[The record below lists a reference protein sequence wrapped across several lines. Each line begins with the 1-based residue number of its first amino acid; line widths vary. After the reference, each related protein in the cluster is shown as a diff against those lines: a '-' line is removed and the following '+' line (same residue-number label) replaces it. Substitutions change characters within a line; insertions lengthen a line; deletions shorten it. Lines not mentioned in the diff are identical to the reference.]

1 MYFILVLVFKSNLP
15 PSLVWLLDIGVIDEV
30 IRVIKSGK
38 ESLIYLT
45 RRSNKGK
52 EILLAVKV
60 HLPRTGRAFRREH
73 SYRDGWY
80 IGERTVRKAVS
91 KMTSFGR
98 RAVEAIWVERE
109 YDTLTRLYDAE
120 ACVPR
125 PVIKN
130 GNTILMSY
138 LGDIDSPAPKLIEVE
153 MEHELAHEI
162 YTQIIK
168 NLKIILELH
177 LVHGDLSSYNTLYW
191 KEKVWIIDF
200 PQAADIYRNPNSVDL
215 LHRDLVNICNF
226 FRRKGVIRDPYDLF
240 HDLVGVPYRKG
251 ATFNELF

>member
-1 MYFILVLVFKSNLP
+1 MFKSNLP

-45 RRSNKGK
+45 RRYNKGK
-52 EILLAVKV
+52 EILLAAKV

-73 SYRDGWY
+73 SYRTGWY
-80 IGERTVRKAVS
+80 IEDRTVRKAVS
-91 KMTSFGR
+91 KMTNFGR

-109 YDTLTRLYDAE
+109 YDTLTRLYNAD

-125 PVIKN
+125 PIIKN
-130 GNTILMSY
+130 GNTILMTY
-138 LGDIDSPAPKLIEVE
+138 LGDIDAPAPKLVEVDMDQDMAE
-153 MEHELAHEI
+153 DI
-162 YTQIIK
+162 YNQLLRNI
-168 NLKIILELH
+168 KIILDLH

-191 KEKVWIIDF
+191 EDKVWLIDF

-215 LHRDLVNICNF
+215 FYRDLVNICNF
-226 FRRKGVIRDPYDLF
+226 FKRKGIKSDPIDLF
-240 HDLVGVPYRKG
+240 IDLIGVPYRMG
-251 ATFNELF
+251 ATFDELFDDTFT

>member
-1 MYFILVLVFKSNLP
+1 MVFKSNLP

-30 IRVIKSGK
+30 IRIIKSGK

-52 EILLAVKV
+52 EILLAAKV
-60 HLPRTGRAFRREH
+60 HLPRTGRAFRREY
-73 SYRDGWY
+73 SYREGWY

-125 PVIKN
+125 PIIKN

-138 LGDIDSPAPKLIEVE
+138 LGDIDSPAPKLVEVE
-153 MEHELAHEI
+153 MDHELAHEI
-162 YTQIIK
+162 YTQIIR
-168 NLKIILELH
+168 NIKIILDLH

-191 KEKVWIIDF
+191 KEKVWLIDF

-215 LHRDLVNICNF
+215 FYRDLVNICNF
-226 FRRKGVIRDPYDLF
+226 FKRKGVIREPLDIF
-240 HDLVGVPYRKG
+240 HNIVGVPYRQG
-251 ATFNELF
+251 VTFDELYGDTFT